1 MSTKHILIIILFM
14 NTIIPVLLAD
24 GEIEYKKH
32 TISELQS
39 SFFKYQKEQIY
50 YLGSLVNNHIIAFSD
65 LNNDK
70 LTDIVTYDINN
81 IAINDTKSTTFMFY
95 VHYYSNKD
103 EPNFEGAK
111 FLFNIT
117 INTTINEIEDNDI
130 SIRNMHIG
138 SLFDDKKLCFL
149 VSFNNEE
156 KNEKSLLHY
165 VVCGEKD
172 KYENPVKLNITSN
185 ILIMNRNEYDLT
197 QLLYF
202 WKNETTKEGKRKI
215 CQLNKNKENYG
226 CGEDDKDFKDF
237 LSTDNSKVYAN
248 ETLSLTGGLGYVDIS
263 GNCIPD
269 IILSHEDNDNNTI
282 IEIYESNVNN
292 YNYTLNSK
300 IKLGNSSEF
309 GAFVITKINDEKDE
323 EIAPL
328 LGLLIPKVNSNEVI
342 YLKNKR
348 EIKYSWSEYMC
359 ENIKDFTCN
368 EDKNKDCK
376 KLFDEDIRNAKNW
389 TLTIENI
396 ENEKVTLDHKFPTV
410 IRVGDFLGTSNPGLI
425 VKQNI
430 EGGDSQISLF
440 ERKDGIYKYYA
451 GIKIDSEKI
460 VEDGDKVLMGLF
472 FDIDETGTLS
482 LILPTKNKKNIFF
495 FNYRSNIY
503 FLKSKLMND
512 KKLFYDTN
520 LGTTFR
526 YIVTD
531 KRGDRHMD
539 ISYQMAQTSDMN
551 IPLPYSLMGL
561 DDTNNY
567 VEYFETISGNYIRKP
582 NIFVKEEENNR
593 KGNSPIIP
601 NTQMMISKFYN
612 KDNKFEWN
620 VDLIV
625 QPMEQI
631 WLFLIIV
638 IIVLLIV
645 LGFIIYLHVKELKE
659 EQKET
664 NKFKSWFA

>member
-14 NTIIPVLLAD
+14 NIIIPVLLED
-24 GEIEYKKH
+24 GEIDYSKH
-32 TISELQS
+32 SISNLQS

-50 YLGSLVNNHIIAFSD
+50 YLDNFINNLHIIAFSD

-70 LTDIVTYDINN
+70 LTDIITYRISSD
-81 IAINDTKSTTFMFY
+81 STVFSFY

-103 EPNFEGAK
+103 EPGFSKEN

-117 INTTINEIEDNDI
+117 INETINDEDNNPTI
-130 SIRNMHIG
+130 SIRNVYIG
-138 SLFDDKKLCFL
+138 SLFNDKKLCFL
-149 VSFNNEE
+149 VSFN
-156 KNEKSLLHY
+156 KGDKSLLHY
-165 VVCGEKD
+165 VVCGEINSENTIKF
-172 KYENPVKLNITSN
+172 ENPVKLDIYSN
-185 ILIMNRNEYDLT
+185 ILIMNRNETSST
-197 QLLYF
+197 QLLYYS
-202 WKNETTKEGKRKI
+202 KDEGKRKI
-215 CQLNKNKENYG
+215 CILNKQKDNYG
-226 CGEDDKDFKDF
+226 CSGDDTNFEDF
-237 LSTDNSKVYAN
+237 LLSNKTYAN
-248 ETLSLTGGLGYVDIS
+248 KPLSLTGGLGYVDIS
-263 GNCIPD
+263 GNCVPD
-269 IILSHEDNDNNTI
+269 IILSHEEDNNTI
-282 IEIYESNVNN
+282 IEIYESSVND
-292 YNYTLNSK
+292 YRYTLNSV
-300 IKLGNSSEF
+300 IKLGNSSEY
-309 GAFVITKINDEKDE
+309 GAFVITKINDEKDDKK
-323 EIAPL
+323 APL
-328 LGLLIPKVNSNEVI
+328 LGLLIPKIYSNEVI
-342 YLKNKR
+342 YLKNNR
-348 EIKYSWSEYMC
+348 EIEYDWATYMC
-359 ENIKDFTCN
+359 EIMNDYKCDEKSN
-368 EDKNKDCK
+368 KNCK
-376 KLFDEDIRNAKNW
+376 KLFDEDIKNAKKCA
-389 TLTIENI
+389 LTIEGPDKGN
-396 ENEKVTLDHKFPTV
+396 VTLDNTFPTV

-430 EGGDSQISLF
+430 NDGESQISLF
-440 ERKDGIYKYYA
+440 ERKDGNYKYYA
-451 GIKIDSEKI
+451 GITIEKI
-460 VEDGDKVLMGLF
+460 SGMDKDDKFKMGLF

-482 LILPTKNKKNIFF
+482 LILPTEKGKNLFF

-520 LGTTFR
+520 LGATFR

-531 KRGDRHMD
+531 KKGDRHMD

-567 VEYFETISGNYIRKP
+567 VEYFETISGNYIRKKD
-582 NIFVKEEENNR
+582 IFLKTDENNR

-612 KDNKFEWN
+612 AEKKYEWN

-638 IIVLLIV
+638 IVVLLIV

-664 NKFKSWFA
+664 TKFKSWFA